1 MTRRSSLPGLVSPLH
16 LCAAF
21 SLLAAFP
28 TVSATKPARMQ
39 SQIKGLLVVQL
50 GGGEFAGTASQ
61 MNATVI
67 PGKKGTFSIKF
78 NQAVG
83 SMMEKA
89 TVEVEKFMRVRHG
102 DKLPVG
108 HRIELAFSDKYSPK
122 DGPSAAVVSALLTD
136 SIITGEDIDPNFAAT
151 GDMTAAGEVRPVGG
165 LSGKV
170 SGAIKKDC
178 KIIGIPAPNQNSIED
193 LYIIDGIRQIYEIQI
208 FSLKTFDEAHDLAIA
223 KRAKDLQTA
232 IDEFANVQSAL
243 KRNPKYVHNSKV
255 LAKLKAIV
263 KLAPNH
269 LSARILYLHGI
280 KKGPKNLSLPG
291 SLTAIDKAS
300 SRLGGMLSDGSFM
313 DSGHDDVLRNFISE
327 MKRLRSMLDQRTK
340 AYADTYEELADF
352 MRTIR
357 GRKILSAQHR
367 RELQGKVRRVDS
379 ERRKLLENK
388 EIREELMIE

>member
-61 MNATVI
+61 MNATVV
-67 PGKKGTFSIKF
+67 PGKKGTFTIKF
-78 NQAVG
+78 NQTVG

-89 TVEVEKFMRVRHG
+89 RVEVEKFMRVRHG
-102 DKLPVG
+102 D
-108 HRIELAFSDKYSPK
+108 
-122 DGPSAAVVSALLTD
+122 
-136 SIITGEDIDPNFAAT
+136 
-151 GDMTAAGEVRPVGG
+151 
-165 LSGKV
+165 
-170 SGAIKKDC
+170 
-178 KIIGIPAPNQNSIED
+178 
-193 LYIIDGIRQIYEIQI
+193 
-208 FSLKTFDEAHDLAIA
+208 
-223 KRAKDLQTA
+223 
-232 IDEFANVQSAL
+232 
-243 KRNPKYVHNSKV
+243 KV

-313 DSGHDDVLRNFISE
+313 DTGHDDVLRNFISE

-357 GRKILSAQHR
+357 GRKILSAQLR